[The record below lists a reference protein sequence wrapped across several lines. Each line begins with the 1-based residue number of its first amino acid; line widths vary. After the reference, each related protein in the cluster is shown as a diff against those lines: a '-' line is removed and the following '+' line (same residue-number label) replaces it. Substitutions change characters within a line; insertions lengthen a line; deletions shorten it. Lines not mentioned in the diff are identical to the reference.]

1 MLLLQLTNFDHLY
14 FHFLFNSRYFL
25 NFSMTFSL
33 IHVLFR
39 VFCFISKY
47 SLCRSDYLTY
57 PPSVYW
63 WAHSSFLLQCFFFI
77 SSIAFR
83 VFLRVS
89 TFLLTLPI
97 PNLGAAVCPITS
109 VLGWIKEGLL
119 ISHFLSFSLVM
130 GKVSCFHYMLEWK
143 PSLYLLFH
151 FILFIIFFPF
161 SFLRSYSIFLFQF
174 FKLNHYFFNFQDL
187 CLPNKNILGCQF
199 LSKYHFGASYKFWLI
214 SF

>member
-25 NFSMTFSL
+25 NFSMTFFW

-39 VFCFISKY
+39 YFVLSPSILY
-47 SLCRSDYLTY
+47 VDLTIW
-57 PPSVYW
+57 PIPSVYW
-63 WAHSSFLLQCFFFI
+63 WAHSSFLLQCFFFTF
-77 SSIAFR
+77 SIAFR

-109 VLGWIKEGLL
+109 VLWRIKEGLL

-151 FILFIIFFPF
+151 FILFINFFPF

-199 LSKYHFGASYKFWLI
+199 LSK
-214 SF
+214 